1 MNVKQAVA
9 IAKEHIAELFAEEEI
24 LNLGLEE
31 VEFDE
36 DECWRIT
43 IGFSRPWNR
52 NVGSVLS
59 GENSRSYKIVVL
71 SDRDGHVLSV
81 KDWNISKAL

>member
-1 MNVKQAVA
+1 MEVKQAVT
-9 IAKEHIAELFAEEEI
+9 IAKEHIVELFEDEEI

-31 VEFDE
+31 VEFD
-36 DECWRIT
+36 DEGVWRIT

-59 GENSRSYKIVVL
+59 GDNGRSYKIVVL
-71 SDRDGHVLSV
+71 SDKDGHVLSV

>member
-1 MNVKQAVA
+1 MDVKQAVV
-9 IAKEHIAELFAEEEI
+9 IAKQHIAELFAEEEI
-24 LNLGLEE
+24 LNMGLEE
-31 VEFDE
+31 VELDE
-36 DECWRIT
+36 EGFWRIT

-71 SDRDGHVLSV
+71 SDKGGDVLSV